1 MDIYLK
7 QNLNNAD
14 QTTIQ
19 TLTQGILEK
28 SYEKSY
34 VTKKRYFAVTFPL
47 FL

>member
-19 TLTQGILEK
+19 TLTQGIQKK

-34 VTKKRYFAVTFPL
+34 VIKKDIL
-47 FL
+47 Q

>member
-28 SYEKSY
+28 NYKKSY
-34 VTKKRYFAVTFPL
+34 VIKTDIL
-47 FL
+47 Q